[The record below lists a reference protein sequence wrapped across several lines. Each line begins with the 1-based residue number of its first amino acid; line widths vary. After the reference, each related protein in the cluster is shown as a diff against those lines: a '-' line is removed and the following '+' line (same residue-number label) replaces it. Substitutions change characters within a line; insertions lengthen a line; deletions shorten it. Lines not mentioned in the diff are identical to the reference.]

1 MARPDPNTSTNP
13 VPNRREIAELSA
25 LADGTLPPARR
36 AHVEARI
43 SASAE
48 LSALYEREQRVANLL
63 KAANA
68 RTGAPDALRARI
80 ERARPRK
87 AVRIRQRAVYGAGLT
102 ATLAVIVLAL
112 LLVLPGGTPGG
123 PSVSQA
129 SALALRGPAAAA
141 PGPDRANPSVQLA
154 RAVGKTYFPNWAR
167 TFGWSGIG
175 QRVDRIGGRLAI
187 TVFYASKGAEV
198 AYTIVSGSPLAE
210 PPAPI
215 TVRNGTAF
223 RALEVNRRRVVTWR
237 RSGHTCVLSA
247 GPRIPAATLET
258 LAAWKVSQN
267 RA

>member
-1 MARPDPNTSTNP
+1 MARSDPDTSTNL
-13 VPNRREIAELSA
+13 VPSRRELAELSA
-25 LADGTLPPARR
+25 LADGTLPAGRR
-36 AHVEARI
+36 AQVEARI

-48 LSALYEREQRVANLL
+48 LSALYEREQRVTNLL

-68 RTGAPDALRARI
+68 ETSAPDSLRARI

-87 AVRIRQRAVYGAGLT
+87 AVRVRQRAVYGAGLT
-102 ATLAVIVLAL
+102 AALAAIALAL

-141 PGPDRANPSVQLA
+141 PAPDRADPRAQLA
-154 RAVGKTYFPNWAR
+154 RAVGRTYFPNWSHS
-167 TFGWSGIG
+167 FGWSGTG

-187 TVFYASKGAEV
+187 TVFYASKGTEV

-210 PPAPI
+210 PPAQI
-215 TVRNGTAF
+215 TVRNGTTF
-223 RALEVNRRRVVTWR
+223 RSLEVNRRRVVTWR
-237 RSGHTCVLSA
+237 RSGHTCILSA
-247 GPRIPAATLET
+247 GPQIPAATLET
-258 LAAWKVSQN
+258 LAAWKVSPN